1 MDKEQQTRDEESR
14 QGLLQDQECEEFELN
29 DNSQDSTSSSS
40 SRYDHESK
48 KNQPDDKGPRYHLS
62 SSRLAL
68 LVIAILMSNF
78 SAAVDTGLSA
88 STHTAVASAF
98 RHTNLSS
105 WPVNSFVVASMTVQP
120 LYGRASDIVGRKAP
134 YCIASAL
141 FAAGIVL
148 SSFALNWEMLILAR
162 ALCGLGSAGV
172 TTMGSVVLTD
182 AVGLANRG
190 YYQSINYAVYGGGAA
205 LGSAFGG
212 AIVQQLGWD
221 WVYKTQI
228 PISSLSLVLL
238 CCLIP
243 AQHGTVKQNSGQ
255 SRLQAIFRE
264 FDWRGSACL
273 MLTLICLFVFLTL
286 GGNVY
291 PWTHSL
297 ILIIGLLTLVL
308 AAAFVFVE
316 RHAVRPVLPLYL
328 LIQFPACNIM
338 VTGFLTSFINYSV
351 LFNTTL
357 FFQTVHLDSGQ
368 DAGFRLLVPS
378 ISFTVASC
386 ATGFII
392 ARRGSPELTLQL
404 GQGFLFVGTLGLVL
418 MAAMFRTLSMPGWLY
433 NIMLIFPIVGVGI
446 LASSTVLAL
455 LNVTPS
461 RDQAVANGGLIMLRS
476 LGIFISTAFSTT
488 VLQNIFL
495 ASINLDQYD
504 EQQKKKLFVKRQENY
519 FPLKNP

>member
-1 MDKEQQTRDEESR
+1 MDKEQHTRDEESR

-40 SRYDHESK
+40 SRYDYESK

-68 LVIAILMSNF
+68 L

-120 LYGRASDIVGRKAP
+120 LYGRTSDIVGRKAP

-212 AIVQQLGWD
+212 AIVQQLGWN
-221 WVYKTQI
+221 WVYNTQI

>member
-221 WVYKTQI
+221 WVYKVNTNTHLITVIGSFVLLNSRSTRDGQAKFRPIATASNI
-228 PISSLSLVLL
+228 PRIRLARISLS
-238 CCLIP
+238 
-243 AQHGTVKQNSGQ
+243 T
-255 SRLQAIFRE
+255 
-264 FDWRGSACL
+264 
-273 MLTLICLFVFLTL
+273 
-286 GGNVY
+286 
-291 PWTHSL
+291 
-297 ILIIGLLTLVL
+297 
-308 AAAFVFVE
+308 FVFVE

-433 NIMLIFPIVGVGI
+433 NIMLILPIVGVGI